1 MIPAALVGIFFDEEI
16 DALFGGQIL
25 LVGSMLLITGLLL
38 ILADKAQKVRKTL
51 HSGMHYSLV

>member
-25 LVGSMLLITGLLL
+25 LVGSMLLLP
-38 ILADKAQKVRKTL
+38 VCF
-51 HSGMHYSLV
+51 